1 MTALS
6 SQGHTFEDAD
16 EALEACFELGW
27 TDGLPVVPATPERV
41 EAMLAA
47 GGLGPHEV
55 LGEVPTRKVT
65 VTAEKAAVN
74 AVMAGCRPEYFPV
87 VVAAVRAFLQTKAN
101 AHSTTATLAG
111 AAHAVIVN
119 GPARRRLGIES
130 GQACFGPGFR
140 ANATIGRALRLVIR
154 NVCRAVPGELDRAS
168 FSWPLR
174 YSFCFGEH
182 EEASDW
188 TPLHVQL
195 GYRPEQSVVT
205 VQSVMRLLQVTDF
218 HPEPHAIL
226 DAIAEHARFNGL
238 QRDEW
243 AGDGRSVVVVVG
255 TEHHLRLLDGGFTKE
270 KVQEQLWPR
279 LVADTV
285 GKYDNKLHLAS
296 PANVMVVAAGGPG
309 IAQSWVLVPHLA
321 VPTHEPVDL
330 PSAGAGPVVATST
343 ADVGRGMLR
352 PAARAVLDE
361 LDGIV
366 AADGARLRLRA
377 VTGPVAELVLDL
389 SGSTCPECVLPKD
402 LLVEMLTSRLSAA
415 DPDITEVRL
424 DDRRDPREAEPAPP
438 SP

>member
-6 SQGHTFEDAD
+6 SPVHQFEDPA

-27 TDGLPVVPATPERV
+27 TDGLPVVPATAELV
-41 EAMLAA
+41 DAMLAA
-47 GGLGPHEV
+47 AGLAPDEV
-55 LGEVPTRKVT
+55 LGEVPTRNVS
-65 VTAEKAAVN
+65 VPAEKVAIN

-87 VVAAVRAFLQTKAN
+87 AAAAVRAFLQPKAN

-111 AAHAVIVN
+111 AAHAVVVN
-119 GPARRRLGIES
+119 GPVRTRLGIHG

-174 YSFCFGEH
+174 YSFCFGED

-205 VQSVMRLLQVTDF
+205 VQSVMRLLQVTEF
-218 HPEPHAIL
+218 APEPAAIL
-226 DAIAEHARFNGL
+226 QTLAEHVRMGGL

-255 TEHHLRLLDGGFTKE
+255 TEHRLRLAEDGWTKE
-270 KVQEQLWPR
+270 AVQEDLWPR
-279 LVADTV
+279 LTAEST
-285 GKYDNKLHLAS
+285 GKYDNKVHLAS

-321 VPTHEPVDL
+321 IPTHEVVAEDGSP
-330 PSAGAGPVVATST
+330 AAGPP
-343 ADVGRGMLR
+343 G
-352 PAARAVLDE
+352 
-361 LDGIV
+361 
-366 AADGARLRLRA
+366 
-377 VTGPVAELVLDL
+377 
-389 SGSTCPECVLPKD
+389 
-402 LLVEMLTSRLSAA
+402 
-415 DPDITEVRL
+415 
-424 DDRRDPREAEPAPP
+424 
-438 SP
+438 

>member
-1 MTALS
+1 VTTLS
-6 SQGHTFEDAD
+6 SQAHTFEDAD

-27 TDGLPVVPATPERV
+27 TDGLPVVPATAERV

-47 GGLGPHEV
+47 GGVAPGDV
-55 LGEVPTRKVT
+55 LGEVPTRRVT

-87 VVAAVRAFLQTKAN
+87 VLAAVRAFLQTKAN

-154 NVCRAVPGELDRAS
+154 NVCRAVPGELDRAT

-174 YSFCFGEH
+174 YSFCFGEN

-195 GYRPEQSVVT
+195 GYRADQSVVT
-205 VQSVMRLLQVTDF
+205 VQSVMRLVQVTDF
-218 HPEPHAIL
+218 HPEPTAIL
-226 DAIAEHARFNGL
+226 DAIAEHARFGGL

-243 AGDGRSVVVVVG
+243 AGDDRSIVVVVG
-255 TEHHLRLLDGGFTKE
+255 TEHHLRLLDAGYTKE
-270 KVQEQLWPR
+270 KVQEALWPI
-279 LVADTV
+279 LTADTA

-309 IAQSWVLVPHLA
+309 IAQSWVIVPHLA
-321 VPTHEPVDL
+321 VPTHEAVEWPAGDATPSTTSDDL
-330 PSAGAGPVVATST
+330 LSPG
-343 ADVGRGMLR
+343 
-352 PAARAVLDE
+352 ARAVLDE
-361 LDGIV
+361 LYGIV
-366 AADGARLRLRA
+366 AADGARLALRSA
-377 VTGPVAELVLDL
+377 GGSVVELALDL

-402 LLVEMLTSRLSAA
+402 LLVEMLAERLSAA

-424 DDRRDPREAEPAPP
+424 EDPREGQAP
-438 SP
+438 SSTR